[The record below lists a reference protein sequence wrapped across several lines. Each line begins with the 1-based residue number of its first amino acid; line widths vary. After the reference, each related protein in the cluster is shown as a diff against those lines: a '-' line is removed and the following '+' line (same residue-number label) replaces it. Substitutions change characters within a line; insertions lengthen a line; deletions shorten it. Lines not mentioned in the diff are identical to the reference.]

1 MLKSRARTHEDLE
14 DHPELPAPERDDAV
28 LSAILALPEKYK
40 AAVYLHYYEG
50 YSGQEIASMLRT
62 SPNTIKT
69 LLSRARKALKNE
81 LGGEDH
87 A

>member
-1 MLKSRARTHEDLE
+1 MLKSRARAHEDIAE
-14 DHPELPAPERDDAV
+14 HPELPAPEKDDKL

-50 YSGQEIASMLRT
+50 YSVQEIASMLRVP
-62 SPNTIKT
+62 PNTIKT
-69 LLSRARKALKNE
+69 RLSRARKALKNE